1 MEVFYMN
8 AKFCPKCGNEL
19 KEGAKFCPKCGAQ
32 IVQNVQPNGANTNG
46 AQNQNAE
53 HHKCS
58 AFIIYFVI

>member
-1 MEVFYMN
+1 MS

-46 AQNQNAE
+46 
-53 HHKCS
+53 
-58 AFIIYFVI
+58 V